1 MDGMGIVELEL
12 AGRRTWDGSAQGMKK
27 DSWIIWGNMP
37 CVPKGGN
44 LMKPEVDEDLCI
56 GDGICVD
63 ICPEVFEMRD
73 DNLAHVINENP
84 AQELHERVRE
94 AADACPTSAI
104 SIEE

>member
-1 MDGMGIVELEL
+1 M
-12 AGRRTWDGSAQGMKK
+12 R
-27 DSWIIWGNMP
+27 
-37 CVPKGGN
+37 
-44 LMKPEVDEDLCI
+44 PEVDESLCI

-84 AQELHERVRE
+84 DESLHERTRE

-104 SIEE
+104 NIHED